1 MIKLNHKEL
10 NVYKKS
16 IELVSEIYRLTES
29 FPKTET
35 FGLTSQMR
43 RAAVS
48 IPSNLSEGASRK
60 SDKDRKRF
68 YRISRS
74 SLVELDT
81 QLEISINLNYL
92 NNNKTKKIERLANEV
107 FAMLSNMIWTPFTFA
122 FSPFTYSDFPA
133 LNPNFA
139 SSQ

>member
-1 MIKLNHKEL
+1 MIKLNHKNL

-16 IELVSEIYRLTES
+16 IELVSEVYRLTEG

-35 FGLTSQMR
+35 FGLSSQMR

-60 SDKDRKRF
+60 SEKERKRF

-81 QLEISINLNYL
+81 QLEISINLEYL
-92 NNNKTKKIERLANEV
+92 NNNKSKKVEKLANEV
-107 FAMLSNMIWTPFTFA
+107 FAMLSNM
-122 FSPFTYSDFPA
+122 
-133 LNPNFA
+133 L
-139 SSQ
+139 

>member
-1 MIKLNHKEL
+1 MLNLNHKNL

-16 IELVSEIYRLTES
+16 IELVSEIYKLTDD
-29 FPKTET
+29 FPKTEA
-35 FGLTSQMR
+35 FGLSSQMR

-60 SDKDRKRF
+60 SDKERKRF

-81 QLEISINLNYL
+81 QLDISINLNYL
-92 NNNKTKKIERLANEV
+92 DHIKTNRIEKLVNAV
-107 FAMLSNMIWTPFTFA
+107 FAMLSNMI
-122 FSPFTYSDFPA
+122 
-133 LNPNFA
+133 
-139 SSQ
+139 

>member
-1 MIKLNHKEL
+1 
-10 NVYKKS
+10 
-16 IELVSEIYRLTES
+16 
-29 FPKTET
+29 
-35 FGLTSQMR
+35 MR

-92 NNNKTKKIERLANEV
+92 NNNKSKKVEKLANKA
-107 FAMLSNMIWTPFTFA
+107 FAMLSNII
-122 FSPFTYSDFPA
+122 
-133 LNPNFA
+133 
-139 SSQ
+139 

>member
-1 MIKLNHKEL
+1 MLKLNHKDL
-10 NVYKKS
+10 NVFKKS
-16 IELVSEIYRLTES
+16 IQLVSEIYRLTDN
-29 FPKTET
+29 FPKSET

-60 SDKDRKRF
+60 SAKERKRF

-81 QLEISINLNYL
+81 QLEISIKLNYL
-92 NNNKTKKIERLANEV
+92 NNNKTKNVEKMANEV
-107 FAMLSNMIWTPFTFA
+107 FAMLSNMI
-122 FSPFTYSDFPA
+122 
-133 LNPNFA
+133 
-139 SSQ
+139 

>member
-1 MIKLNHKEL
+1 
-10 NVYKKS
+10 
-16 IELVSEIYRLTES
+16 
-29 FPKTET
+29 
-35 FGLTSQMR
+35 MR

-81 QLEISINLNYL
+81 QVDISINLNYL
-92 NNNKTKKIERLANEV
+92 NNNKTKKIEKLANEV
-107 FAMLSNMIWTPFTFA
+107 FAMLSNM
-122 FSPFTYSDFPA
+122 
-133 LNPNFA
+133 L
-139 SSQ
+139 

>member
-1 MIKLNHKEL
+1 MIKLNHKKL

-16 IELVSEIYRLTES
+16 IELVSEIYRLTEN

-35 FGLTSQMR
+35 FGLSSQMR

-81 QLEISINLNYL
+81 QVDISINLNYL
-92 NNNKTKKIERLANEV
+92 NNKDTKKIEKLANEV
-107 FAMLSNMIWTPFTFA
+107 FAMLSNM
-122 FSPFTYSDFPA
+122 
-133 LNPNFA
+133 L
-139 SSQ
+139 

>member
-1 MIKLNHKEL
+1 MIKLNHKDL

-16 IELVSEIYRLTES
+16 IELVSEIYRMTEN

-35 FGLTSQMR
+35 FGLSSQMR

-81 QLEISINLNYL
+81 QVDISINLNYL
-92 NNNKTKKIERLANEV
+92 NSNETKKIEKLANEV
-107 FAMLSNMIWTPFTFA
+107 FAMLSNM
-122 FSPFTYSDFPA
+122 
-133 LNPNFA
+133 L
-139 SSQ
+139 

>member
-1 MIKLNHKEL
+1 
-10 NVYKKS
+10 
-16 IELVSEIYRLTES
+16 
-29 FPKTET
+29 
-35 FGLTSQMR
+35 MR

-48 IPSNLSEGASRK
+48 IFSNLTEGASRK

-92 NNNKTKKIERLANEV
+92 NNNKSKKVEKLANKIFE
-107 FAMLSNMIWTPFTFA
+107 MLSNMI
-122 FSPFTYSDFPA
+122 
-133 LNPNFA
+133 
-139 SSQ
+139 

>member
-1 MIKLNHKEL
+1 MINLNHKQL

-16 IELVSEIYRLTES
+16 VELVSEIYRLTENY
-29 FPKTET
+29 PKAEA

-60 SDKDRKRF
+60 SEKDRKRF

-92 NNNKTKKIERLANEV
+92 NNNNTKKVEKLANEV
-107 FAMLSNMIWTPFTFA
+107 FAMLSNMI
-122 FSPFTYSDFPA
+122 
-133 LNPNFA
+133 
-139 SSQ
+139 

>member
-1 MIKLNHKEL
+1 MINLNHKQL

-16 IELVSEIYRLTES
+16 VELVSEIYRLTENY
-29 FPKTET
+29 PKAET

-60 SDKDRKRF
+60 SEKDRKRF

-92 NNNKTKKIERLANEV
+92 NNNNTKKVEKLANEV
-107 FAMLSNMIWTPFTFA
+107 FAMLSNMI
-122 FSPFTYSDFPA
+122 
-133 LNPNFA
+133 
-139 SSQ
+139 